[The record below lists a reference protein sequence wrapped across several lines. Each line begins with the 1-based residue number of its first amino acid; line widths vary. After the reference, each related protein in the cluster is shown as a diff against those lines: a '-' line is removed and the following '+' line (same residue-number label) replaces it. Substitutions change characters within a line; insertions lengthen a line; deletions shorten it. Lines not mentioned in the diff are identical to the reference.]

1 MVVVDKITKL
11 AHFIPIKETI
21 DSNGTA
27 SLYLYNVWKHHGTLD
42 EVISDRGTVSVSKF
56 MRRLCQ
62 LLQIQPS
69 PTIAFH
75 PQTDRQIERV
85 NQIVEQFL
93 RMFTTK
99 RQDDWAGLLPLAEF
113 AYNNACHSTTGFSP
127 FYATY
132 GYHPSV
138 SFLIPTTSMVPAAE
152 DRIRHLHEVH
162 EDLKIMI
169 ALVGEQTKRS
179 YDKGVKMQSTFQIG
193 DKVLLRHDNIPWPLV
208 YMVETP
214 ILEVAQFR

>member
-1 MVVVDKITKL
+1 MVVVDKNTKL
-11 AHFIPIKETI
+11 AHFIPTKETI

-27 SLYLYNVWKHHGTLD
+27 SLYLHNVWKHHDTAD
-42 EVISDRGTVSVSKF
+42 EVILDRGTVFVSKL

-62 LLQIQPS
+62 FLQIQPS

-75 PQTDRQIERV
+75 PQADEQTKRV

-99 RQDDWAGLLPLAEF
+99 RQDDWAGLLPLAKF
-113 AYNNACHSTTGFSP
+113 AYNNVYYFATGFSP

-132 GYHPSV
+132 GYHPFL
-138 SFLIPTTSMVPAAE
+138 SFLIPTTSTVPAAE

-162 EDLKIMI
+162 ENLKIMI
-169 ALVGEQTKRS
+169 ALAGEQAKRS
-179 YDKGVKMQSTFQIG
+179 YDKGVKMQPTLQIG
-193 DKVLLRHDNIPWPLV
+193 DKVLLRHGNIPT
-208 YMVETP
+208 MTP
-214 ILEVAQFR
+214 SRKLAS